1 MAAFLNASCF
11 VRLLII
17 DVFSQC
23 KNDYGTACFWYYLQM
38 MTNAVV
44 VQLNVNCTVTV
55 SILLDLTY
63 ASVDK
68 DSLEMD
74 HTVLVSPA

>member
-1 MAAFLNASCF
+1 MM
-11 VRLLII
+11 
-17 DVFSQC
+17 
-23 KNDYGTACFWYYLQM
+23 GTARFWYHLQM
-38 MTNAVV
+38 MTNVVV

-55 SILLDLTY
+55 STLLDLTY

>member
-1 MAAFLNASCF
+1 M
-11 VRLLII
+11 
-17 DVFSQC
+17 
-23 KNDYGTACFWYYLQM
+23 GTARFWYHLQM

-55 SILLDLTY
+55 STPLDLTY

>member
-1 MAAFLNASCF
+1 M
-11 VRLLII
+11 
-17 DVFSQC
+17 
-23 KNDYGTACFWYYLQM
+23 GTARFWYHLQM

-55 SILLDLTY
+55 STPLDLTN

>member
-1 MAAFLNASCF
+1 MYFHN
-11 VRLLII
+11 V
-17 DVFSQC
+17 
-23 KNDYGTACFWYYLQM
+23 KMMMGTARFWYYLQM

-55 SILLDLTY
+55 STLLDLTY

>member
-1 MAAFLNASCF
+1 MYFHN
-11 VRLLII
+11 VKMMMR
-17 DVFSQC
+17 
-23 KNDYGTACFWYYLQM
+23 TAGFWYYLQM

-55 SILLDLTY
+55 STLLDLTY

>member
-1 MAAFLNASCF
+1 MKRIEYCYIWLA
-11 VRLLII
+11 I
-17 DVFSQC
+17 
-23 KNDYGTACFWYYLQM
+23 
-38 MTNAVV
+38 
-44 VQLNVNCTVTV
+44 V
-55 SILLDLTY
+55 STPLDLTY

>member
-1 MAAFLNASCF
+1 MAVPPPPLRGYFHN
-11 VRLLII
+11 VKMMMR
-17 DVFSQC
+17 
-23 KNDYGTACFWYYLQM
+23 TARFWYYLQM

-55 SILLDLTY
+55 STLLDLTY